1 MKETISQIISNV
13 LHKVDSIIKEIY
25 FSELIPYK
33 QFVRILIKVL
43 QQVFQTW
50 HIRWMVVTGC
60 STNTET
66 ELGQNPETNNK
77 LFLESISIDFSFG
90 GWLNHVWNWNFR
102 SSHQRCSVRKGV
114 LRNFTKFIGKH
125 LCQSLIFN
133 KVGGLRPTALLKKR
147 LRHRYFPADFVE
159 FPRTP
164 ILQNTSGRLPLN
176 FQANYH
182 KANQSFVQ
190 FTFAVTAH

>member
-1 MKETISQIISNV
+1 MSPCTIQSFHHIT
-13 LHKVDSIIKEIY
+13 
-25 FSELIPYK
+25 PYK
-33 QFVRILIKVL
+33 EF
-43 QQVFQTW
+43 
-50 HIRWMVVTGC
+50 HVVDQYQ
-60 STNTET
+60 
-66 ELGQNPETNNK
+66 ELKPINK
-77 LFLESISIDFSFG
+77 
-90 GWLNHVWNWNFR
+90 
-102 SSHQRCSVRKGV
+102 SSHQRYSMKKGV

-190 FTFAVTAH
+190 FTFTVTAH